1 MNSPPA
7 RYESRLRAFCRQ
19 VGATDL
25 ETWLGVP
32 VGTRGPAALAA
43 LERKRLALESA
54 ATADA
59 QAASQAEL
67 LQDHYRMLQRAMQ
80 AGAAGADPAQADM
93 PDYYG
98 TLGVT
103 STSTFQEIEQA
114 WRRLV
119 TGGRQ
124 DQAAEQAW
132 RVLGDPLN
140 RANYDR
146 SRREQLLARHGG
158 PGWTTDPPTPVSG
171 LLTDPGACQV
181 ELIGPDLRVVEI
193 AQTPVSV
200 PVAVRVHGRAPWDA
214 RVHTSHPAVTTSPA
228 DRCQLP
234 PGRHTIQIRV
244 DPSALD
250 HAVADATVT
259 LQGGAEHVAITLR
272 FRRIRPPGW
281 TRLEVVLLGLLGAS
295 LVGLGWWLGARTTI
309 GQAPRTPGSEGDA
322 EKKSRTRFL
331 PDNIYDGIRL
341 FKGSKYMSEILGET
355 VVGKFAEVKQLQ
367 ADRCSKALGSMIKVP
382 EIQFHHEVTN
392 QYLWNQF

>member
-1 MNSPPA
+1 MNPA
-7 RYESRLRAFCRQ
+7 L
-19 VGATDL
+19 VAT
-25 ETWLGVP
+25 V
-32 VGTRGPAALAA
+32 
-43 LERKRLALESA
+43 
-54 ATADA
+54 
-59 QAASQAEL
+59 
-67 LQDHYRMLQRAMQ
+67 
-80 AGAAGADPAQADM
+80 
-93 PDYYG
+93 
-98 TLGVT
+98 
-103 STSTFQEIEQA
+103 
-114 WRRLV
+114 
-119 TGGRQ
+119 
-124 DQAAEQAW
+124 
-132 RVLGDPLN
+132 
-140 RANYDR
+140 
-146 SRREQLLARHGG
+146 EQLKEQHA
-158 PGWTTDPPTPVSG
+158 
-171 LLTDPGACQV
+171 DPGACQV

-322 EKKSRTRFL
+322 RQLPNAYACLEQAHEPLPRYVDVHTDGLGRPTGFSFDGVVSPDLETCMKEALLKLEFPPTR
-331 PDNIYDGIRL
+331 DGL
-341 FKGSKYMSEILGET
+341 ST
-355 VVGKFAEVKQLQ
+355 
-367 ADRCSKALGSMIKVP
+367 
-382 EIQFHHEVTN
+382 FHRYHITRDPP
-392 QYLWNQF
+392 